1 MISAKEIKSIL
12 EAEDISSFSDRFH
25 DIANNVKTLIVKKLK
40 VVGFR
45 PMVNN
50 QTPVCSLELSFDT
63 SSNLGLAAVKS
74 YVKSFNEFFDS
85 TRFNCFIYNQ
95 SDSFELRIYA
105 ADSRVESAL
114 AKVGLSGGQWDA
126 CVFSIH
132 FYYEIFK
139 NKVEIYLDV
148 RSLFLNFII
157 PYFVDRYQTYSVNSD
172 ILIDLFKKCTDETV
186 RCVDIIIKAVRLAE
200 IGELK

>member
-12 EAEDISSFSDRFH
+12 EAEDISSFSDGLH
-25 DIANNVKTLIVKKLK
+25 DIADNVETLTVKKLK

-45 PMVNN
+45 SLVNN
-50 QTPVCSLELSFDT
+50 QTPVCSLDLSFDVD
-63 SSNLGLAAVKS
+63 SSLGLAPVKS

-85 TRFNCFIYNQ
+85 ARFNCFIYNQ
-95 SDSFELRIYA
+95 SDSIELRIYT

-126 CVFSIH
+126 CIFSVK
-132 FYYEIFK
+132 FYYDLSK
-139 NKVEIYLDV
+139 DKLEIYLDV
-148 RSLFLNFII
+148 RSFFLNFII
-157 PYFVDRYQTYSVNSD
+157 PYFVDRHQTYSVSSD
-172 ILIDLFKKCTDETV
+172 ILIDLFKKCTDEMV

-200 IGELK
+200 VGE